1 MFLTRSEHDIGVNTF
16 SREGRLFQI
25 EYAIEAVKLGSTAVG
40 IRTNNSVVLA
50 VEKKIT
56 SPLMVPGTV
65 RKIMELDT
73 HVGCA
78 VSGLP
83 PDARMMVDHA
93 RVETQNYWFTYNE
106 KMKIESVTQAM
117 CDLSLNFS
125 EEGKKRK
132 ISRPFGIALLIAGK
146 DENGCQ
152 LFHADPSGT
161 MTRYDAMSIGSG
173 QEGAKNALQE
183 EYEKNISH
191 KEAETLALKV
201 LKEAMEEKIEVKNV
215 EMAFIT
221 DDTDFRHYTS
231 DEVAEIIA
239 RVNAA
244 ADNNA

>member
-1 MFLTRSEHDIGVNTF
+1 MLIMFLTRSEYDIGVNTF
-16 SREGRLFQI
+16 SPEGRLFQV

-40 IRTNNSVVLA
+40 IRTKEAVVLA

-56 SPLMVPGTV
+56 SKLMVAETV
-65 RKIMELDT
+65 RKIVELDS

-93 RVETQNYWFTYNE
+93 RVVAQNYWFTYNE
-106 KMKIESVTQAM
+106 KMKVDSVTQTM

-125 EEGKKRK
+125 ESGKKRK

-146 DENGCQ
+146 DENGLH

-161 MTRYDAMSIGSG
+161 MTSCSAMAIGSG

-183 EYEKNISH
+183 DYDKNMSQT
-191 KEAETLALKV
+191 EAEALALKV
-201 LKEAMEEKIEVKNV
+201 LKEAMEEKIDSTNV
-215 EMAFIT
+215 EMAFISPGS
-221 DDTDFRHYTS
+221 DFRHYTKA
-231 DEVAEIIA
+231 EVAAIIA
-239 RVNAA
+239 RVGDSA
-244 ADNNA
+244 